1 MLTDAHC
8 HPFDLIRV
16 FPQAEHERRRL
27 GILAAASS
35 CDLEEF
41 SYNEELAKKAVA
53 DNAVPLLPC
62 FGVHP
67 QLPAVKKEEG
77 EPFSE
82 VELTASLE
90 TLRNLAAAG
99 RLSAIGEC
107 GFDLY
112 NTVFKETERTQDTL
126 FAAHLEIAVDYGLP
140 VVLHVRR
147 AMHKIFAA
155 EKTLS
160 KCKAVVFHSWP
171 GTLEEA
177 RSLLRRGVNAY
188 FSFCNAIMLNHKQ
201 AIQCCSLLP
210 VERLLTETD
219 APFQPRRGEKHS
231 VLADLRLILET
242 AVTLRNNTENAVTDA
257 TALENQIEDNFRK
270 VFYHEPFL
278 AASLCACPSRP

>member
-1 MLTDAHC
+1 MLIDTHC
-8 HPFDLIRV
+8 HPFDLVRV
-16 FPQAEHERRRL
+16 FPQAEQERRRL
-27 GILAAASS
+27 GVLAAASA

-41 SYNEELAKKAVA
+41 TYNEELAKKAIA
-53 DNAVPLLPC
+53 DNAALLLPC

-67 QLPAVKKEEG
+67 QLPAVKKEGG
-77 EPFSE
+77 ESFTDSE
-82 VELTASLE
+82 LIDSLE
-90 TLRNLAAAG
+90 TLRNLAAAD
-99 RLSAIGEC
+99 RLSAVGEC

-112 NTVFKETERTQDTL
+112 NAAFRETEKTQDAL
-126 FAAHLEIAVDYGLP
+126 FETHLEIAVNFGLP

-188 FSFCNAIMLNHKQ
+188 FSFGNAIMLNHKQ

-210 VERLLTETD
+210 AERLMTETD
-219 APFQPRRGEKHS
+219 APFQPRRGEKYS
-231 VLADLRLILET
+231 VWADLRLIIET
-242 AVTLRNNTENAVTDA
+242 AVTLRNKAENAVTDA
-257 TALENQIEDNFRK
+257 KTLESQIEENFRK
-270 VFYHEPFL
+270 VFTTN
-278 AASLCACPSRP
+278 CKN

>member
-8 HPFDLIRV
+8 HPFDLAGV
-16 FPQAEHERRRL
+16 FPKAEQERRRL
-27 GILAAASS
+27 GVFAAASA

-41 SYNEELAKKAVA
+41 TNNEKLAKKAA
-53 DNAVPLLPC
+53 AENAVPLLLC

-67 QLPAVKKEEG
+67 QLPAVKIEEDKS
-77 EPFSE
+77 FTDS
-82 VELTASLE
+82 ELTASLE
-90 TLRNLAAAG
+90 VLRDLAAAG
-99 RLSAIGEC
+99 RLSAVGEC

-112 NTVFKETERTQDTL
+112 NAAFKETEKTQDTL
-126 FAAHLEIAVDYGLP
+126 FAAHLEIAVNFGLP

-155 EKTLS
+155 EKTLA
-160 KCKAVVFHSWP
+160 KCKAVVFHSWS

-188 FSFCNAIMLNHKQ
+188 FSFGNAIMLNHKQ
-201 AIQCCSLLP
+201 AIQCCSQLP

-231 VLADLRLILET
+231 VWADLRFIIET
-242 AVTLRNNTENAVTDA
+242 AVTLRNEAENAVTDA
-257 TALENQIEDNFRK
+257 KTLESQIEENFRK
-270 VFYHEPFL
+270 VYIINQSE
-278 AASLCACPSRP
+278 

>member
-8 HPFDLIRV
+8 HPFDLFRI
-16 FPQAEHERRRL
+16 FPQMEQERRRL
-27 GILAAASS
+27 GVFAAASA

-53 DNAVPLLPC
+53 ENSTPLFPC

-67 QLPAVKKEEG
+67 QLPAVKKEGCES
-77 EPFSE
+77 FSDIE
-82 VELTASLE
+82 VSNNLE
-90 TLRNLAAAG
+90 TLRNLAATG
-99 RLSAIGEC
+99 RLSAVGEC

-112 NTVFKETERTQDTL
+112 NATFKETEKIQDTL
-126 FAAHLEIAVDYGLP
+126 FAAHLEIAVNYGLP

-160 KCKAVVFHSWP
+160 KCKAVVFHSWS

-177 RSLLRRGVNAY
+177 RSLLRRGINAY
-188 FSFCNAIMLNHKQ
+188 FSFGSAIMLNHKQ

-210 VERLLTETD
+210 AERLLTETD
-219 APFQPRRGEKHS
+219 APFQPRRGEKYS
-231 VLADLRLILET
+231 VWRDLRLIIET
-242 AVTLRNNTENAVTDA
+242 MANLRGKSGNKIDVNEF
-257 TALENQIEDNFRK
+257 EIQIEENFK
-270 VFYHEPFL
+270 VVF
-278 AASLCACPSRP
+278 SV

>member
-8 HPFDLIRV
+8 HPFDLVRI
-16 FPQAEHERRRL
+16 FPQAEQERRRL

-53 DNAVPLLPC
+53 DNVAPLLPC

-67 QLPAVKKEEG
+67 QLPAVKKEEDKS
-77 EPFSE
+77 FTDS
-82 VELTASLE
+82 ELTASLE
-90 TLRNLAAAG
+90 TMRNLAAEG
-99 RLSAIGEC
+99 RLSAVGEC

-112 NTVFKETERTQDTL
+112 NAAFKETEGTQDTL
-126 FAAHLEIAVDYGLP
+126 FAAHLEIAVNYGLP

-147 AMHKIFAA
+147 AMNKIFAA

-188 FSFCNAIMLNHKQ
+188 FSFGNAIMLNHKQ

-210 VERLLTETD
+210 AERLLTETD
-219 APFQPRRGEKHS
+219 APFQPRRGEKYS
-231 VLADLRLILET
+231 VWADLRLILET
-242 AVTLRNNTENAVTDA
+242 AVTLRNNAENAVTDA
-257 TALENQIEDNFRK
+257 KALERQIEENFHD
-270 VFYHEPFL
+270 VFMV
-278 AASLCACPSRP
+278 